1 MILATILIRIKNKLI
16 KLLEPILANMKK
28 GNKEK
33 SNRAQADYFE
43 LLVCQYICHLY
54 KITFSYSEDLAKLS
68 NKILDKE
75 DGKERMR
82 LQNNNFIKIQPGI
95 KKILDDEI
103 SRKGKIINVVW
114 TGRHFVIEQSTSDVD
129 AEHSSNKKTR
139 FSIKSIA
146 KSGTG
151 TLKNLGLGKLEKW
164 FSFSFKNQTDKMWRD
179 LQNYI
184 RQTTGKNTS
193 KRGELKK
200 IAQKNKKI
208 LEWAKRNG
216 KIFQARLNS
225 VCLEKFNS
233 LPPKQKREFLNFI
246 TDCYDEDL
254 YVVIVN
260 NSGVAIY
267 KPVDKTA
274 KPKDRII
281 AKKENGS
288 DVGYMIYINK
298 IPTYRAQTNNTNGI
312 GISAF
317 CQRIFLI

>member
-1 MILATILIRIKNKLI
+1 MLILT
-16 KLLEPILANMKK
+16 NMKK

-33 SNRAQADYFE
+33 SNRAQADFFE

-54 KITFSYSEDLAKLS
+54 KITFSYSEDLAKLL
-68 NKILDKE
+68 NKVLAMESGEKRL
-75 DGKERMR
+75 K
-82 LQNNNFIKIQPGI
+82 LQNDNFIKIQPEI

-103 SRKGKIINVVW
+103 SRKGKIINVIW

-129 AEHSSNKKTR
+129 AEHSSKKKTR

-164 FSFSFKNQTDKMWRD
+164 FDFSFKDQTDKMWWE
-179 LQNYI
+179 LQSYI
-184 RQTTGKNTS
+184 RKTTGKDTA

-200 IAQKNKKI
+200 LAQKNQKV

-225 VCLEKFNS
+225 ICLEKFNS
-233 LPPKQKREFLNFI
+233 LSPKQKREFLNFI
-246 TDCYDEDL
+246 TDCHDEDL

-260 NSGVAIY
+260 DSGVAIY

-274 KPKDRII
+274 KLRDRII

-288 DVGYMIYINK
+288 DAGYTIYINR
-298 IPTYRAQTNNTNGI
+298 IPTYRVQTNNTNGI

>member
-1 MILATILIRIKNKLI
+1 
-16 KLLEPILANMKK
+16 LEPILSTNMKK
-28 GNKEK
+28 SNKEK

-54 KITFSYSEDLAKLS
+54 KITFSYSKDLAKLS
-68 NKILDKE
+68 NKILNRE
-75 DGKERMR
+75 DGNERMK
-82 LQNNNFIKIQPGI
+82 LQNDNFIKIQPEI

-103 SRKGKIINVVW
+103 NKKGKIINVIW
-114 TGRHFVIEQSTSDVD
+114 TGRRFVVEQSTSDVD
-129 AEHSSNKKTR
+129 AEHTSKKKTR

-151 TLKNLGLGKLEKW
+151 TLKNLGLNKLEKW
-164 FSFSFKNQTDKMWRD
+164 LGFNFKDQTDKMWLD
-179 LQNYI
+179 LQSYVS
-184 RQTTGKNTS
+184 QTIGKNIT

-200 IAQKNKKI
+200 IAQKNKKV

-216 KIFQARLNS
+216 KIFQAQLNNI
-225 VCLEKFNS
+225 CLEKFNS

-246 TDCYDEDL
+246 TDCHDENL

-260 NSGVAIY
+260 DSGVAIY
-267 KPVDKTA
+267 KPVDKTT
-274 KPKDRII
+274 KLRDKII
-281 AKKENGS
+281 AKKENDS
-288 DVGYMIYINK
+288 DVGYTIYINSV
-298 IPTYRAQTNNTNGI
+298 PTYRVQTNNTNGI

>member
-1 MILATILIRIKNKLI
+1 
-16 KLLEPILANMKK
+16 MKK

-33 SNRAQADYFE
+33 SNRAQADFFE
-43 LLVCQYICHLY
+43 LLVCQYICCLY
-54 KITFSYSEDLAKLS
+54 RITFSYSENLAKLL
-68 NKILDKE
+68 NKVLAMENGEKRL
-75 DGKERMR
+75 K
-82 LQNNNFIKIQPGI
+82 LQNDNFIKVQPEI

-103 SRKGKIINVVW
+103 NKKGNIINVIWV
-114 TGRHFVIEQSTSDVD
+114 GRHFVIEQSTSDVD
-129 AEHSSNKKTR
+129 AEHSSKKKTR

-164 FSFSFKNQTDKMWRD
+164 FDFSFKDQTDKMWWE

-184 RQTTGKNTS
+184 CRTTNKDTA

-200 IAQKNKKI
+200 LVQKNKKI

-216 KIFQARLNS
+216 KIFQSRLNS

-233 LPPKQKREFLNFI
+233 LSSKQKREFLNFI
-246 TDCYDEDL
+246 TDCHDEDL
-254 YVVIVN
+254 YVIIVN
-260 NSGVAIY
+260 DLGVVIY
-267 KPVDKTA
+267 KPVDKTT
-274 KPKDRII
+274 KLRDRII

-288 DVGYMIYINK
+288 DVGYTIYINK
-298 IPTYRAQTNNTNGI
+298 IPTYRVQTNNTNGI

-317 CQRIFLI
+317 CQRIFFI

>member
-1 MILATILIRIKNKLI
+1 
-16 KLLEPILANMKK
+16 MKK

-33 SNRAQADYFE
+33 SNRAQADFFE

-54 KITFSYSEDLAKLS
+54 KITFSYSEDLAKLL
-68 NKILDKE
+68 NKVLAMESGEKRL
-75 DGKERMR
+75 K
-82 LQNNNFIKIQPGI
+82 LQNDNFIKIQPEI

-103 SRKGKIINVVW
+103 SRKGKIINVIW
-114 TGRHFVIEQSTSDVD
+114 IGRHFVIEQSTSDVD
-129 AEHSSNKKTR
+129 AEHSSKKKTR

-164 FSFSFKNQTDKMWRD
+164 FSFSFKDQTDKMWWE

-184 RQTTGKNTS
+184 RKTTGKDTA

-200 IAQKNKKI
+200 LAQKNKKV

-225 VCLEKFNS
+225 ICLEKFNS

-246 TDCYDEDL
+246 TDCHDEDL

-260 NSGVAIY
+260 DSGVAIY

-274 KPKDRII
+274 KLRDRII

-288 DVGYMIYINK
+288 DAGYTIYINR
-298 IPTYRAQTNNTNGI
+298 IPTYRVQTNNTNGI